1 MAKRSQ
7 QTPPPEDEIP
17 EVTVTTKSKISTV
30 WFIPIVAVL
39 IGAWLAY
46 TTISE
51 QGPTILIAFETAEG
65 IEAGKTKLKYKN
77 VEVGVV
83 ETVSLTDDLS
93 GVMVTASLI
102 NGAEEYLTDTT
113 QFWVVRP
120 RFGTTGVSGLGTLVS
135 GAFIEVDPGKG
146 GTEKSTFKGL
156 EIPPVI
162 KADAPGR
169 QYVLRTAKMG
179 SYSNGSP
186 VNYRGIKV
194 GEVLGHELAKD
205 NRNILVHIFIH
216 QPHDKLVRRSSR
228 FWNVSGVN
236 VSIDADGMKV
246 GTESLQALVVGGIA
260 FETPTNL
267 DASDPAEEGQSFPL
281 HGSREE
287 IKEAS
292 YVEKRPIIMYFD
304 GSVRGLTLGAPVEF
318 RGIKVGEVTDVKLEF
333 NAEKNLFQIPVV
345 AEIEPERFT
354 ILGER
359 NRSAYE
365 NQLEAFIKKGMRAQ
379 LKTGSFLTGQL
390 FVDLDFHPKTV
401 MRLIGGDYLIP
412 EIPTIPTT
420 LDEFTNSITEL
431 INKLQKLPLV
441 ELTKS
446 LTATAKGAERLVN
459 APELLQAV
467 RSFDSILRETST
479 LVKSANGLVENV
491 DDVFSG
497 VDRNVGAEVKK
508 TLTQVQG
515 ILTTVDDAVSDK
527 SALRYDLATTLQEL
541 AAAARSIRLLASYLE
556 RNPNALIYGKG
567 GQGERR

>member
-30 WFIPIVAVL
+30 WIIPIVAVL

-515 ILTTVDDAVSDK
+515 ILTTIDDAVSDK

>member
-1 MAKRSQ
+1 MAKKS
-7 QTPPPEDEIP
+7 QTPPEDDIP
-17 EVTVTTKSKISTV
+17 EVTVTTRPRISTV
-30 WFIPIVAVL
+30 WIIPIVAVL
-39 IGAWLAY
+39 IGAWLTYA
-46 TTISE
+46 TVSE
-51 QGPTILIAFETAEG
+51 QGPTISITFETAEG
-65 IEAGKTKLKYKN
+65 LEAGKTKLKYKD
-77 VEVGVV
+77 VEVGIV
-83 ETVSLTDDLS
+83 ETVGLTDDLS
-93 GVMVTASLI
+93 GVVVMASLI
-102 NGAEEYLTDTT
+102 NGAEKYLTDTT
-113 QFWVVRP
+113 RFWVVRP
-120 RFGTTGVSGLGTLVS
+120 RFGASGVSGLGTLVS
-135 GAFIEVDPGKG
+135 GAFIEIDPGKG
-146 GTEKSTFKGL
+146 GETRAAFKGL
-156 EIPPVI
+156 ETPPVI

-169 QYVLRTAKMG
+169 QYVLKTAKMG

-186 VNYRGIKV
+186 INFRGIKV

-205 NRNILVHIFIH
+205 NRTILIHIFIH
-216 QPHDKLVRRSSR
+216 APHDKLVRLSSR

-236 VSIDADGMKV
+236 VSIDADGMKI
-246 GTESLQALVVGGIA
+246 GTESLQALIVGGIA

-267 DASDPAEEGQSFPL
+267 DAGEPAAKGHTFPL

-333 NAEKNLFQIPVV
+333 NAKKNIFQIPVV

-365 NQLEAFIKKGMRAQ
+365 NQLETFVNKGMRAQ

-390 FVDLDFHPKTV
+390 FVDLDFHPKAPA
-401 MRLIGGDYLIP
+401 RLVGGDNLLP

-431 INKLQKLPLV
+431 ITKLQKLPLV

-446 LTATAKGAERLVN
+446 LTATAKGAEKLVT

-467 RSFDSILRETST
+467 RSFDTILRETRA
-479 LVKSANGLVENV
+479 LVKNATGLVENV
-491 DDVFSG
+491 DG
-497 VDRNVGAEVKK
+497 VVKNVNQGVGEEVKK
-508 TLTQVQG
+508 TLNQVHG
-515 ILTTVDDAVSDK
+515 ILTSIDDAVSDK

-567 GQGERR
+567 GQGDRR

>member
-1 MAKRSQ
+1 MAKKS
-7 QTPPPEDEIP
+7 QTPPEDDIP
-17 EVTVTTKSKISTV
+17 EVTVTTRSRISTV
-30 WFIPIVAVL
+30 WIIPIVAVL
-39 IGAWLAY
+39 IGAWLTY
-46 TTISE
+46 TTVSE
-51 QGPTILIAFETAEG
+51 QGPTISITFETAEG
-65 IEAGKTKLKYKN
+65 LEAGKTKLKYKD

-83 ETVSLTDDLS
+83 ETVGLTDDLS
-93 GVMVTASLI
+93 GVVVTASLI
-102 NGAEEYLTDTT
+102 HGAEEYLTDTT
-113 QFWVVRP
+113 RFWVVRP
-120 RFGTTGVSGLGTLVS
+120 RFGASGVSGLGTLVS
-135 GAFIEVDPGKG
+135 GAFIEIDPGKG
-146 GTEKSTFKGL
+146 GAERETFKGL
-156 EIPPVI
+156 ETPPVI

-169 QYVLRTAKMG
+169 QYVLKTAKMG

-205 NRNILVHIFIH
+205 NRTILIHIFIH
-216 QPHDKLVRRSSR
+216 APHDKLVRLSSR

-236 VSIDADGMKV
+236 VSIDADGMKI

-267 DASDPAEEGQSFPL
+267 DAGDPAEKGHTFPL

-304 GSVRGLTLGAPVEF
+304 GSVRGLALGAPVEF

-333 NAEKNLFQIPVV
+333 NAKKNIFQIPVI

-365 NQLEAFIKKGMRAQ
+365 NQLETFVQKGMRAQ

-390 FVDLDFHPKTV
+390 FVDLDFHPKAAA
-401 MRLIGGDYLIP
+401 RLIGGDNLFP

-431 INKLQKLPLV
+431 ITKLQKLPLV

-446 LTATAKGAERLVN
+446 LTATAKGAEQLVT

-467 RSFDSILRETST
+467 RSFDTILRETSA
-479 LVKSANGLVENV
+479 LVKNTNGLVKNV
-491 DDVFSG
+491 DGVVSNVNQDVRG
-497 VDRNVGAEVKK
+497 EVKK
-508 TLTQVQG
+508 TLNQVHE
-515 ILTTVDDAVSDK
+515 ILTSIDDAVSDK

-541 AAAARSIRLLASYLE
+541 AAAARSIRLLTSYLE

>member
-1 MAKRSQ
+1 MAKKS
-7 QTPPPEDEIP
+7 QTPPEDDIP
-17 EVTVTTKSKISTV
+17 EVTVTTRSRISTV
-30 WFIPIVAVL
+30 WIIPIVAVL
-39 IGAWLAY
+39 IGAWLTY
-46 TTISE
+46 TTVSE
-51 QGPTILIAFETAEG
+51 QGPTISITFETAEG
-65 IEAGKTKLKYKN
+65 LEAGKTKLKYKD

-83 ETVSLTDDLS
+83 ETVGLTDDLS
-93 GVMVTASLI
+93 GVVVTASLI
-102 NGAEEYLTDTT
+102 HGAEEYLTDTT
-113 QFWVVRP
+113 RFWVVRP
-120 RFGTTGVSGLGTLVS
+120 RFGASGVSGLGTLVS
-135 GAFIEVDPGKG
+135 GAFIEIDPGKG
-146 GTEKSTFKGL
+146 GAERETFKGL
-156 EIPPVI
+156 ETPPVI

-169 QYVLRTAKMG
+169 QYVLKTAKMG

-205 NRNILVHIFIH
+205 NRTILIHIFIH
-216 QPHDKLVRRSSR
+216 APHDKLVRLSSR

-236 VSIDADGMKV
+236 VSIDADGMKI

-267 DASDPAEEGQSFPL
+267 DAGDPAEKGHTFPL

-304 GSVRGLTLGAPVEF
+304 GSVRGLALGAPVEF

-333 NAEKNLFQIPVV
+333 NAKKNIFQIPVI

-365 NQLEAFIKKGMRAQ
+365 NQLETFVQKGMRAQ

-390 FVDLDFHPKTV
+390 FVDLDFHPKAPA
-401 MRLIGGDYLIP
+401 RLIGGDNLFP

-431 INKLQKLPLV
+431 ITKLQKLPLV

-446 LTATAKGAERLVN
+446 LTATAKGAEQLVT

-467 RSFDSILRETST
+467 RSFDTILRETSA
-479 LVKSANGLVENV
+479 LVKNTNGLVKNV
-491 DDVFSG
+491 DGVVSNVNQDVRG
-497 VDRNVGAEVKK
+497 EVKK
-508 TLTQVQG
+508 TLNQVHE
-515 ILTTVDDAVSDK
+515 ILTSIDDAVSDK

-541 AAAARSIRLLASYLE
+541 AAAARSIRLLTSYLE

>member
-1 MAKRSQ
+1 MAKKS
-7 QTPPPEDEIP
+7 QTPPEDDIP
-17 EVTVTTKSKISTV
+17 EVTVTTRSRISTV
-30 WFIPIVAVL
+30 WIIPIVAVL
-39 IGAWLAY
+39 IGAWLTY
-46 TTISE
+46 TTVSE
-51 QGPTILIAFETAEG
+51 QGPTISITFETAEG
-65 IEAGKTKLKYKN
+65 LEAGKTKLKYKD

-83 ETVSLTDDLS
+83 ETVGLTDDLS
-93 GVMVTASLI
+93 GVVVTASLI
-102 NGAEEYLTDTT
+102 HGAEEYLTDTT
-113 QFWVVRP
+113 RFWVVRP
-120 RFGTTGVSGLGTLVS
+120 RFGASGVSGLGTLVS
-135 GAFIEVDPGKG
+135 GAFIEIDPGKG
-146 GTEKSTFKGL
+146 GAERETFKGL
-156 EIPPVI
+156 ETPPVI

-169 QYVLRTAKMG
+169 LYVLKTAKMG

-205 NRNILVHIFIH
+205 NRTILIHIFIH
-216 QPHDKLVRRSSR
+216 APHDKLVRLSSR

-236 VSIDADGMKV
+236 VSIDADGMKI

-267 DASDPAEEGQSFPL
+267 DAGDPAEKGHTFPL

-304 GSVRGLTLGAPVEF
+304 GSVRGLALGAPVEF

-333 NAEKNLFQIPVV
+333 NAKKNIFQIPVI

-365 NQLEAFIKKGMRAQ
+365 NQLETFVQKGMRAQ

-390 FVDLDFHPKTV
+390 FVDLDFHPKAAA
-401 MRLIGGDYLIP
+401 RLIGGDNLFP

-431 INKLQKLPLV
+431 ITKLQKLPLV

-446 LTATAKGAERLVN
+446 LTATAKGAEQLVT

-467 RSFDSILRETST
+467 RSFDTILRETSA
-479 LVKSANGLVENV
+479 LVKNTNGLVKNV
-491 DDVFSG
+491 DGVVSNVNQDVRG
-497 VDRNVGAEVKK
+497 EVKK
-508 TLTQVQG
+508 TLNQVHE
-515 ILTTVDDAVSDK
+515 ILTSIDDAVSDK

-541 AAAARSIRLLASYLE
+541 AAAARSIRLLTSYLE